1 MKGKKILKINK
12 RGVGIKVS
20 RVEKFQK
27 INNPGTGGGTI
38 IRNLRVR
45 LSHFEK
51 VLITDSGARQSL
63 KGKFL
68 TDIFWGRHID

>member
-27 INNPGTGGGTI
+27 INNPGRGGTI

-68 TDIFWGRHID
+68 TDIFGGRHID